1 MKKLIT
7 TIMISVALLL
17 VSTDGLSSE
26 DHENKNIRVIN
37 FLNGMQGDDSFFDSA
52 VRGVSRAQQDLGL
65 EVVTIEAGYDPAQ
78 WQPALEE
85 VAARED
91 YDILIVG
98 TEQMKGILQEV
109 APKYPD
115 KRFIIYD
122 ASVNYTQCDYTQC
135 NCGNVYSVLY
145 AQNEGSYLAGVYAGL
160 MTKSGIIGAIGGR
173 DTTVINDFI
182 VGYVQ
187 GAKVAR
193 PDIDVLVSYAGGW
206 NDTAKGEMLAQEMYK
221 QGADIIFQVAGAT
234 GMGIFKAAQ
243 ESKGYA
249 IGVDSDQAMI
259 IERTDP
265 EKAKVILTSMMK
277 NVDQSLYRALKL
289 YLEGRLAFG
298 RAEHLGIKEGG
309 VGLARNRYYEE
320 ATPADVRAVVDRA
333 ESDIRN
339 GFIEVDTA
347 FEC

>member
-1 MKKLIT
+1 MKKPIAVIL
-7 TIMISVALLL
+7 ISVAIVLI
-17 VSTDGLSSE
+17 SIDGLSLE
-26 DHENKNIRVIN
+26 CKENKNMRVIN
-37 FLNGMQGDDSFFDSA
+37 FLNGVQGDNSFFDSA
-52 VRGVSRAQQDLGL
+52 VRGVSMAQQELGV
-65 EVVTIEAGYDPAQ
+65 EVETIEAGYDPAQ
-78 WQPALEE
+78 WQPALEA

-109 APKYPD
+109 APRYPD
-115 KRFIIYD
+115 KMFIIYD
-122 ASVNYTQCDYTQC
+122 ASVNYTQCDC
-135 NCGNVYSVLY
+135 RNVYSVLF

-182 VGYVQ
+182 VGYEQ
-187 GAKVAR
+187 GAKAAR
-193 PDIDVLVSYAGGW
+193 PDIDVLVSYAGSW
-206 NDTAKGEMLAQEMYK
+206 NDTVRGEMLAQEMYQ

-249 IGVDSDQAMI
+249 IGVDSDQAQI

-265 EKAKVILTSMMK
+265 EKAKVILTSVMK

-298 RAEHLGIKEGG
+298 QAEHLGIKEGG

-320 ATPADVRAVVDRA
+320 ATPADVRAGVDRA

-339 GFIEVDTA
+339 GFIEIDTA